1 MFANCLSAYI
11 IFQSSKRVEMVGTS
25 NLSDFVF
32 CQLDKFHATE
42 ISVNKLNLNL
52 NLPRRL
58 VVQEIGVSCIG

>member
-11 IFQSSKRVEMVGTS
+11 VFQSSKRVEMVGTS

-32 CQLDKFHATE
+32 CQLNKFYATE

-52 NLPRRL
+52 NLP
-58 VVQEIGVSCIG
+58 

>member
-32 CQLDKFHATE
+32 CQLNKFHATE
-42 ISVNKLNLNL
+42 ISVNKLNL

-58 VVQEIGVSCIG
+58 VVQEIGVSRIG

>member
-32 CQLDKFHATE
+32 CQLNKFYATE